1 MGNVMSDIISIMV
14 DQLRS
19 AAFEKEEKDKSGKD
33 KPEEKKK

>member
-1 MGNVMSDIISIMV
+1 MSDIITIMV

-19 AAFEKEEKDKSGKD
+19 AAYEEKEKDT

>member
-1 MGNVMSDIISIMV
+1 MSDIISIMV

-19 AAFEKEEKDKSGKD
+19 AAYEKDEKDEKD

>member
-1 MGNVMSDIISIMV
+1 MSDIISVMV

-19 AAFEKEEKDKSGKD
+19 AAYEKDEKN

>member
-19 AAFEKEEKDKSGKD
+19 AAYEKDEKN

>member
-19 AAFEKEEKDKSGKD
+19 ADYEEKEKDKT
-33 KPEEKKK
+33 EEKKK

>member
-1 MGNVMSDIISIMV
+1 MSDIISIMV

-19 AAFEKEEKDKSGKD
+19 AVYEKDEKN

>member
-1 MGNVMSDIISIMV
+1 MGTGMSDIITIMV

-19 AAFEKEEKDKSGKD
+19 AAYEEKEKE

>member
-19 AAFEKEEKDKSGKD
+19 AAFEEKEND

>member
-19 AAFEKEEKDKSGKD
+19 AAFEEKEKD